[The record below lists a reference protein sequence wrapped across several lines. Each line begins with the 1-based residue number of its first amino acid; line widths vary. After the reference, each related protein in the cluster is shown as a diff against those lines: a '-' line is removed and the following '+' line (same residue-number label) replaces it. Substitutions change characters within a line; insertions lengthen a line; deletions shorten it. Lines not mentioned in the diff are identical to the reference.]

1 MRRALF
7 TDTTER
13 NLYMYQVDN
22 AIIMAAGASSRFAPL
37 SVEYP
42 KALIEVRG
50 EVLIERQI
58 KQLQQA
64 GIGDIYV
71 VVGYMG
77 HCFDYL
83 QEKLGVHIVKND
95 AYLYRNNNSS
105 IYAVKDIIKNSYI
118 CSADNYFTQNPFTD
132 TVEESYYAAV
142 YADGET
148 AEWCMQ
154 EDQNGYITDVQV
166 GGSNSWYML
175 GHVFWSEEFSRKFI
189 DILLAEYDLPE
200 TAPLLWESIFVNHI
214 DELKM
219 KIRKYQSDF
228 IFEFDTLDELRV
240 FDTSYVSDTRSK
252 ILKDIASKLG
262 VLESDIVNVTSY
274 KGKNTTAAGVCFD
287 VKGQTY
293 RYDYEQKQIESL

>member
-166 GGSNSWYML
+166 GGRGSWYML
-175 GHVFWSEEFSRKFI
+175 GHVFWSEEFSRKFSCDFEERLLKEDFHTESAENPDAI
-189 DILLAEYDLPE
+189 YFKGTSVDLGEIVLNNIILNLPLKNLCKDDCQGLCPVCGKNLNHGGCDCDSRTTDPRFDILDK
-200 TAPLLWESIFVNHI
+200 LL
-214 DELKM
+214 
-219 KIRKYQSDF
+219 
-228 IFEFDTLDELRV
+228 
-240 FDTSYVSDTRSK
+240 
-252 ILKDIASKLG
+252 
-262 VLESDIVNVTSY
+262 
-274 KGKNTTAAGVCFD
+274 
-287 VKGQTY
+287 
-293 RYDYEQKQIESL
+293 

>member
-1 MRRALF
+1 
-7 TDTTER
+7 
-13 NLYMYQVDN
+13 MYQVHN

-64 GIGDIYV
+64 GIQDIYV

-77 HCFDYL
+77 QCFDYL

-166 GGSNSWYML
+166 GGRGSWYML

-200 TAPLLWESIFVNHI
+200 SVAAPVKKGDTVGKVTYKCGETVVGTANIVAAE
-214 DELKM
+214 DGAKM
-219 KIRKYQSDF
+219 GFFKMMG
-228 IFEFDTLDELRV
+228 
-240 FDTSYVSDTRSK
+240 K
-252 ILKDIASKLG
+252 ILRLM
-262 VLESDIVNVTSY
+262 LCE
-274 KGKNTTAAGVCFD
+274 
-287 VKGQTY
+287 
-293 RYDYEQKQIESL
+293 